1 VTLRAASLN
10 VTLEKPICPEG
21 QITEISGYLFA
32 RPTDPKPVPKNS
44 FVTRVGD
51 LGCGVGYYL

>member
-1 VTLRAASLN
+1 
-10 VTLEKPICPEG
+10 
-21 QITEISGYLFA
+21 LFS

-51 LGCGVGYYL
+51 ISCGVGYYK